1 MIWNL
6 KLIGVAFIVTPIL
19 LAGSAW
25 YGYNKGRQSG
35 IQQVQTLWDSEKAAT
50 VAAHAEEVMK
60 ARQREQALQTLADRI
75 RKEKQREAIK
85 LAADYAA
92 VVDSLHDR
100 AETRAGDGG
109 VPEGAAAG
117 VGCTGSGLAK
127 LDAQLLAGYANAAGR
142 LQLAYDECRAKYTE
156 VERQLNGK

>member
-1 MIWNL
+1 MIWNTRL
-6 KLIGVAFIVTPIL
+6 LAATAILILV
-19 LAGSAW
+19 AGSAW
-25 YGYNKGRQSG
+25 YAYESGSRSGREE
-35 IQQVQTLWDSEKAAT
+35 VQAKWDSEKAAT
-50 VAAHAEEVMK
+50 AAAQAEELMK
-60 ARQREQALQTLADRI
+60 ARQREQALQALADRI

-100 AETRAGDGG
+100 AETRAGAGG

-127 LDAQLLAGYANAAGR
+127 LDAQLLAGYAHAAGR
-142 LQLAYDECRAKYTE
+142 LQLAYDECRAKYSE
-156 VERQLNGK
+156 IERQLNGE

>member
-1 MIWNL
+1 MWNI
-6 KLIGVAFIVTPIL
+6 KLIGLATITTLTL

-25 YGYNKGRQSG
+25 LAYAKGSKAGAQAVQS
-35 IQQVQTLWDSEKAAT
+35 QWDAEKLAMTQAQ
-50 VAAHAEEVMK
+50 AEELMK
-60 ARQREQALQTLADRI
+60 ARQREQALQALADRI

-100 AETRAGDGG
+100 AETRAGAGG

-117 VGCTGSGLAK
+117 VGCTGRGLAK
-127 LDAQLLAGYANAAGR
+127 LDAELLARYSYAAGQ

-156 VERQLNGK
+156 IERQLNGE